1 MALVLLIV
9 RLLLAVVFLVAG
21 LAKLAD
27 LAGSRQALRD
37 FGVPAVLADP
47 FGVLLPVAEMGVA
60 LALLPPISAWW
71 GGLGSL
77 ILLLL
82 FVAGIGYNLAQGR
95 QPECHCFGQLH
106 SSPAGWPTLIRNVV
120 LAALASVIVALGR
133 SRPELGVLDWLAPL
147 SVAQRIEVLVGV
159 VVLALLM
166 GEGWVIFQMMSQQG
180 RLLLRMEVLEARLA
194 EAGLAPSPAAGATG
208 ATAGLAVGSPA
219 PSFVLSTLSGET
231 TRLEALRALSKPVV
245 LLFSDP
251 GCSPC
256 SALLPEVGRW
266 QREHATKLV
275 VALISRGTV
284 EANRP
289 KATEYGLT
297 HVLLQKDREVAEAYQ
312 ASGTPSAVLIRRDG
326 TIGSPLAQGAEAI
339 GALIATALSPA
350 GPGTLPMAAATN
362 GNGQRA
368 MTAPRPPAS
377 PRVGEPAP
385 DFSLPDLAGQTVSL
399 ADFRGDETLL
409 LFWRPSCGFCQRML
423 PDLKAWEARSPTDA
437 PRLLVV
443 STDSV
448 ESNQAMGLRSPVL
461 LDQDGMS
468 VGRLFGATGTPM
480 AVLVDAEGKI
490 ASELAAGAPAVLALA
505 GQDSSARASH

>member
-37 FGVPAVLADP
+37 FGVPARLANP
-47 FGVLLPVAEMGVA
+47 FGVLLPLAELAVVVA
-60 LALLPPISAWW
+60 LLLPISAWW

-95 QPECHCFGQLH
+95 QPDCHCFGQLH
-106 SSPAGWPTLIRNVV
+106 SAPAGWPTLMRNLV
-120 LAALASVIVALGR
+120 LAAVAAVILVLGR
-133 SRPELGVLDWLAPL
+133 ITPQLGVLDWLASL
-147 SVAQRIEVLVGV
+147 SVSQRIEVLVGV
-159 VVLALLM
+159 VLLALLI
-166 GEGWVIFQMMSQQG
+166 GEGWVLFQMMSQQG
-180 RLLLRMEVLEARLA
+180 RVLLRLEALEARLA
-194 EAGLAPSPAAGATG
+194 EAGLVPAPAPATG

-219 PSFVLSTLSGET
+219 PSFVLPTLSGET
-231 TRLEALRALSKPVV
+231 TRLEALRALGKPVV

-251 GCSPC
+251 GCGPC

-326 TIGSPLAQGAEAI
+326 TIGSSLAQGVEAI

-423 PDLKAWEARSPTDA
+423 PDLKAWESHPQEGA
-437 PRLLVV
+437 PKVVVV

-461 LDQDGMS
+461 LDQDGMR
-468 VGRLFGATGTPM
+468 VGGLFGASGTPM
-480 AVLVDAEGKI
+480 ALLVDAEGKI
-490 ASELAAGAPAVLALA
+490 SSELAAGAPAVLALA
-505 GQDSSARASH
+505 RQEIRA

>member
-1 MALVLLIV
+1 
-9 RLLLAVVFLVAG
+9 
-21 LAKLAD
+21 
-27 LAGSRQALRD
+27 
-37 FGVPAVLADP
+37 
-47 FGVLLPVAEMGVA
+47 
-60 LALLPPISAWW
+60 
-71 GGLGSL
+71 
-77 ILLLL
+77 
-82 FVAGIGYNLAQGR
+82 
-95 QPECHCFGQLH
+95 
-106 SSPAGWPTLIRNVV
+106 
-120 LAALASVIVALGR
+120 
-133 SRPELGVLDWLAPL
+133 
-147 SVAQRIEVLVGV
+147 
-159 VVLALLM
+159 
-166 GEGWVIFQMMSQQG
+166 
-180 RLLLRMEVLEARLA
+180 
-194 EAGLAPSPAAGATG
+194 
-208 ATAGLAVGSPA
+208 
-219 PSFVLSTLSGET
+219 
-231 TRLEALRALSKPVV
+231 LRALGKPVV

-251 GCSPC
+251 GCGPC
-256 SALLPEVGRW
+256 SALLPEIGRW

-326 TIGSPLAQGAEAI
+326 TIGSPLAQGAEAM

-368 MTAPRPPAS
+368 MTAPRPPAG

-385 DFSLPDLAGQTVSL
+385 DFSLPDLSGQTVSL
-399 ADFRGDETLL
+399 ADFRGDETLV

-423 PDLKAWEARSPTDA
+423 PDLKAWEARSPADA

-448 ESNQAMGLRSPVL
+448 ADNQAMGLRSPVL
-461 LDQDGMS
+461 LDQDGMR
-468 VGRLFGATGTPM
+468 VGRLFGAAGTPM
-480 AVLVDAEGKI
+480 AVRVDAEGKI